1 MVSNK
6 KKLFANIFIVVSI
19 LFLTTMVLV
28 YGGRFIYY
36 YKNSH
41 IKEEVGETL
50 LVDVINSLS
59 YNGSMVKEENNVYYS
74 GNIMS
79 NYVYYS
85 NRYYRIIGVEDG
97 NIVLVDDNI
106 STILPYD
113 GEYKTS
119 DIYKWLNPTE
129 EENTGIYYN
138 SLIEPEKYLTT
149 TKTCLDNYDGV
160 EVSCENVTEDKVG
173 LLSINQYLRSNIK
186 GNYLNQSSYY
196 WFVNKDSEE
205 HNWHIDSTNE
215 VKITN
220 SESLYGIRPVITLKS
235 DVIYYGGTGTMFEP
249 YLITKED
256 YEKFGEENTG
266 SIGIGSYLT
275 FNDTNWK
282 VIDITDESY
291 KIVSVESIGQYS
303 FSETSNKLKLTDKKS
318 LIYYLNNEYLETLD
332 KTKLK
337 EGKFNIGSYD
347 TSYVDKY
354 EEELDLYV
362 GLLEIG
368 DFYPNDLDNTYTLTN
383 TGRKGTIFK
392 VIGGRLYSD
401 SYTNENE
408 VRPVIFIDKS
418 IVIKSGIG
426 TLDSPYE
433 VGEA

>member
-59 YNGSMVKEENNVYYS
+59 YNGSMIKENNNVYYS

-85 NRYYRIIGVEDG
+85 NRFYRIIGVEDG

-106 STILPYD
+106 STILPYSGD
-113 GEYKTS
+113 YKKS
-119 DIYKWLNPTE
+119 DIYKWLNKTDE
-129 EENTGIYYN
+129 DNTGIYYN
-138 SLIEPEKYLTT
+138 SLIDPDKYLTT
-149 TKTCLDNYDGV
+149 TKTCLDNYDGN
-160 EVSCENVTEDKVG
+160 EVSCENYSEDKVG
-173 LLSINQYLRSNIK
+173 LLSINQYLKSNVK
-186 GNYLNQSSYY
+186 GNYLNQKNYY

-205 HNWHIDSTNE
+205 HNWHIDSNNE

-220 SESLYGIRPVITLKS
+220 SESLYGVRPVITLKG
-235 DVIYYGGTGTMFEP
+235 DTIYYGGTGTMFEP

-256 YEKFGEENTG
+256 YEKWSEITTG
-266 SIGIGSYLT
+266 NIGIGSYIT
-275 FNDTNWK
+275 FNDKNWK
-282 VIDITDESY
+282 VIDIMDDSY
-291 KIVSVESIGQYS
+291 KIISIDSIGKFS
-303 FSETSNKLKLTDKKS
+303 FSENSNKIKINDKKS
-318 LIYYLNNEYLETLD
+318 LIYYLNNDYLETID
-332 KTKLK
+332 KKYLK
-337 EGKFNIGSYD
+337 EGIFNIGSFD
-347 TSYVDKY
+347 TSYVDKF
-354 EEELDLYV
+354 EENINLYV
-362 GLLEIG
+362 GLPEIG
-368 DFYPNDLDNTYTLTN
+368 DFYPNDLNDTLTLTN

-392 VIGGRLYSD
+392 IIDGRLYSD

-408 VRPVIFIDKS
+408 VRPVLFIDKS
-418 IVIKSGIG
+418 IIVKSGMG
-426 TLDSPYE
+426 TIDNPYE